1 MRTHS
6 TDGKAVRIEARVT
19 SLTGIYWGPLA
30 PLEAKDAHD
39 ELLKSIEGRAGA
51 ELMTATVFDR
61 ESGAKCGRYDVAV
74 DASSGDGCGMY
85 RSIMLEPSTGEI
97 HDLATPPL
105 WYQYKYPEDVVVKV
119 HKFLTDMKFFENLDA
134 FTHHA
139 IDCAEAEEKG
149 QIH

>member
-1 MRTHS
+1 MHTHS
-6 TDGKAVRIEARVT
+6 NDGEAILNGVPVKA
-19 SLTGIYWGPLA
+19 LFGIYWGPLA
-30 PLEAKDAHD
+30 PFEAKDAHD
-39 ELLKSIEGRAGA
+39 ELLKTIEGRVGA
-51 ELMTATVFDR
+51 ALMTAAVYDR
-61 ESGAKCGRYDVAV
+61 ESGARCGRYDVAV

-105 WYQYKYPEDVVVKV
+105 WYQYKDPEDVVVKV

-134 FTHHA
+134 FTHHV
-139 IDCAEAEEKG
+139 IDRAEAEEKG